1 MGQWEGADV
10 TAPATLTI
18 RCRLVGELR
27 KFWTDSPSGEGVLLV
42 APGSRIEQVLER
54 LELPERQLLIT
65 GLNGTKVPHDTV
77 LNEGDEV
84 TVVAP
89 MTGGAR

>member
-1 MGQWEGADV
+1 M
-10 TAPATLTI
+10 
-18 RCRLVGELR
+18 
-27 KFWTDSPSGEGVLLV
+27 